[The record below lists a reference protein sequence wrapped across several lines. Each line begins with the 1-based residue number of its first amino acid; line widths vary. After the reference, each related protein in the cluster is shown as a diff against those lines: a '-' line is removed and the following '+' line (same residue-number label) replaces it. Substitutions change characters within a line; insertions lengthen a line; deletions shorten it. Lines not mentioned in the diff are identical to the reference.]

1 MDKNVRIVATGEKWI
16 GKGVRSTSSV
26 IEELIDSTENS
37 LLITIYILSDRK
49 ILKKIRES
57 LERGISVDILV
68 YAPEKNTYGIYNE
81 ILRLEK
87 EYIDMNV
94 FKVNDTLLHA
104 KVLVSDGKKA
114 LISSANL
121 TLGGMLN
128 NYELGV
134 MLEDSDVAFEIE
146 TVIRRLFE

>member
-1 MDKNVRIVATGEKWI
+1 M
-16 GKGVRSTSSV
+16 
-26 IEELIDSTENS
+26 
-37 LLITIYILSDRK
+37 
-49 ILKKIRES
+49 
-57 LERGISVDILV
+57 V